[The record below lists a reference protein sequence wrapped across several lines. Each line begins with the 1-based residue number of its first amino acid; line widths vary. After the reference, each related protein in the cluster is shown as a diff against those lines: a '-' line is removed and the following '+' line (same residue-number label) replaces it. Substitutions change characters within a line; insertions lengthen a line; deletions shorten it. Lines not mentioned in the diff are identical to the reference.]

1 MVTLAEI
8 QATGLP
14 LDDHGAIAEALSA
27 GRKKLVVTEIGN
39 GTILAELGI
48 AAGNQLLDA
57 IYNAPDFRYVKPLL
71 EQGRLDIGSAVTQ
84 GALDALALAGACTQA
99 DADKLKALVVVPDPV
114 TSQEVTK
121 ALDGAQ

>member
-14 LDDHGAIAEALSA
+14 LTDHGAIAEALSV
-27 GRKKLVVTEIGN
+27 GRTKLVATEIGN

-84 GALDALALAGACTQA
+84 AALDALALAGACTQA
-99 DADKLKALVVVPDPV
+99 DADKLKALALVPDPV
-114 TSQEVTK
+114 SSQEVTK
-121 ALDGAQ
+121 ALEGA

>member
-1 MVTLAEI
+1 MITLAEI

-27 GRKKLVVTEIGN
+27 GRTKLVTTEIGN

-48 AAGNQLLDA
+48 DAGNQLLDA
-57 IYNAPDFRYVKPLL
+57 IYNAPDFKYVKPLL

-84 GALDALALAGACTQA
+84 GALDMLALAGACTQA
-99 DADKLKALVVVPDPV
+99 DADKLKALAVAPDPV
-114 TSQEVTK
+114 SSQEVTK
-121 ALDGAQ
+121 ALEGA

>member
-1 MVTLAEI
+1 MITLAEI
-8 QATGLP
+8 HATGLP
-14 LDDHGAIAEALSA
+14 LDDHGAIAEALSV
-27 GRKKLVVTEIGN
+27 GRTKLVVTEIGN

-84 GALDALALAGACTQA
+84 GALDMLALAGACTQA
-99 DADKLKALVVVPDPV
+99 DADKLKALAVVPDPV
-114 TSQEVTK
+114 TPVDVQRVI
-121 ALDGAQ
+121 DGAV

>member
-1 MVTLAEI
+1 MITLAEI

-14 LDDHGAIAEALSA
+14 LDDHGAIAEALSV
-27 GRKKLVVTEIGN
+27 GRTKLVVTEIGN

-57 IYNAPDFRYVKPLL
+57 IYGAPDFKYVVPLL

-84 GALDALALAGACTQA
+84 AALDALAVAGACTQA
-99 DADKLKALVVVPDPV
+99 DADKLKALAVKPDPV
-114 TSQEVTK
+114 TPLEV
-121 ALDGAQ
+121 ALTIERG